1 MKTYSI
7 PVYWSVAAKMEIEAN
22 NLEEALAIADEAP
35 LPSDGDYIEGSFEIN
50 RQVIP
55 FWNKLTTEE
64 KKICNVICF

>member
-35 LPSDGDYIEGSFEIN
+35 LPSDGDYIDGSFEID